1 MSWSGVFTRCLLQD
15 MVQLLIKAK
24 ETGLLERDAEFTK
37 RFVDMQIG
45 LADGTKTVQ
54 EVLCSPPQGT
64 PHTRWYPART
74 LTRPSPQAMD
84 WAPTRE

>member
-1 MSWSGVFTRCLLQD
+1 MLQD

-54 EVLCSPPQGT
+54 EVLA
-64 PHTRWYPART
+64 PHRVLRT
-74 LTRPSPQAMD
+74 LGGTQLVR
-84 WAPTRE
+84 